1 MWLVVKIFKLLPITD
16 MLIIN
21 LQIICFLKK
30 IKKNICKKNIF
41 FKKN

>member
-30 IKKNICKKNIF
+30 
-41 FKKN
+41 